1 MNIETIGSFYL
12 HFTTGNSRNV
22 FSVFQAR
29 NTWCRQA
36 EGWSVSLT
44 SKFSPFALEHT
55 CLGHNNGYLPTWAEV
70 PSWHESPDTARRSS
84 VQLELQ
90 LCITLTVTRQASQ
103 VSPEQQ
109 GLRMLCPQ
117 LAWPRLS
124 AVNSKQFHIT
134 TDWKRSVFIPVPKKG
149 NAKECSNYC
158 TVALISHASK
168 VMLKILQARL

>member
-1 MNIETIGSFYL
+1 MNTETIGSFHL

-36 EGWSVSLT
+36 EGWAVSLT
-44 SKFSPFALEHT
+44 SKFSLFALEHT

-70 PSWHESPDTARRSS
+70 PSWHESPDTARPSC
-84 VQLELQ
+84 VQLERQ
-90 LCITLTVTRQASQ
+90 LCITLTVARQASQ

-109 GLRMLCPQ
+109 GLRMLCPR

-134 TDWKRSVFIPVPKKG
+134 TGLEKIGFHSSPK
-149 NAKECSNYC
+149 ERQCQR
-158 TVALISHASK
+158 
-168 VMLKILQARL
+168 MLKLLHNCTHLTR